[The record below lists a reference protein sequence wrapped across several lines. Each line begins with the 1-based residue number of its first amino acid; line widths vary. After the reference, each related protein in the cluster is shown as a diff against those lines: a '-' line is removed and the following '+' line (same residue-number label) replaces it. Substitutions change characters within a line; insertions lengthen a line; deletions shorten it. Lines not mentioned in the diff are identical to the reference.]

1 MMIYNLEDHAVLLI
15 FSLKVVI
22 VGIALLSQTIGIINN
37 TFGYPKR
44 KISNKYQDTVAH
56 KLIAIF
62 IKRFQHLSLIVF
74 NQDLKIRSNIL

>member
-37 TFGYPKR
+37 KFGYPKR

-56 KLIAIF
+56 
-62 IKRFQHLSLIVF
+62 
-74 NQDLKIRSNIL
+74 